1 MIHIYFFDRVLRI
14 AKPGES
20 QELTGKTMVFDGKLG
35 LKDFVL
41 SFEASSEFDM
51 ALIENP
57 EPEKILDDIKGYFRY
72 IEAAGGLVKK
82 TDDTFLVIERLGVWD
97 LPKGKIDK
105 PEIPLEAAIR
115 EIEEECGISG
125 IRMIKELQP
134 TYHTYRL
141 KEKFILKKTHWF
153 EFGYEGNET
162 PKPQQ
167 EENITQAGFVDKSR
181 IPEILDRTYP
191 SIRDVLV
198 EVFPEYKMG

>member
-14 AKPGES
+14 AKPGEFP
-20 QELTGKTMVFDGKLG
+20 ELTSKTIVFDGRSG

-41 SFEASSEFDM
+41 GFEASSEFET

-57 EPEKILDDIKGYFRY
+57 DPEKILDDIKESFRSV
-72 IEAAGGLVKK
+72 EAAGGLVKK
-82 TDDTFLVIERLGVWD
+82 PDGTFLVIERLGVWD

-105 PEIPLEAAIR
+105 PENPLEAAIR
-115 EIEEECGISG
+115 EIEEECGVSD
-125 IRMIKELQP
+125 IRMRRGLQP
-134 TYHTYRL
+134 MYHTYWL
-141 KEKFILKKTHWF
+141 KEKFILKKTYWF
-153 EFGYEGNET
+153 EFEYEGDET

-181 IPEILDRTYP
+181 IPEILGRTYP